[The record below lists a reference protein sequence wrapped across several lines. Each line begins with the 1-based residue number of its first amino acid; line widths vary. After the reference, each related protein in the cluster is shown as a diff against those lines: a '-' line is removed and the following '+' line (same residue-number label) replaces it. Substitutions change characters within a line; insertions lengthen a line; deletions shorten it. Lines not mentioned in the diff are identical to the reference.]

1 MELSDS
7 VKTVK
12 GVGDKSL
19 ALLQKLNIYTV
30 RDLLRHYPTDYDN
43 FKMPVH
49 INTVSEGETVT
60 VEGAVSR
67 VSTRPAPRGS
77 DTAEKITG
85 MFCSLAVAYADI
97 TAGVAIAMMMS

>member
-1 MELSDS
+1 MELTDS

-43 FKMPVH
+43 FQMPVQ
-49 INTVSEGETVT
+49 ISGVS
-60 VEGAVSR
+60 
-67 VSTRPAPRGS
+67 
-77 DTAEKITG
+77 
-85 MFCSLAVAYADI
+85 
-97 TAGVAIAMMMS
+97 